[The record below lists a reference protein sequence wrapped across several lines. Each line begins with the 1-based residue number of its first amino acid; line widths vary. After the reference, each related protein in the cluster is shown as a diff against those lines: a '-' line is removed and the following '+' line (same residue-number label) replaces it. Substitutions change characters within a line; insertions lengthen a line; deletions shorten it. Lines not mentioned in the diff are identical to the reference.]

1 MQRTVG
7 VIGLGIMGGAMA
19 RNLVGAGW
27 KVVGYDISEDSRTAA
42 RKAGVE
48 IAESATAV
56 ASKAA
61 DIITSL
67 PSPAAVMATAEA
79 IAASAAGKR
88 TVIETSTLAIED
100 KLEFAEIL
108 QGAGHIPLDC
118 PLSGTGAQAA
128 AKDLVIY
135 ASGDSASIGRLE
147 PLFLGFGRKVF
158 DLGAF
163 GNGSR
168 MKFVANHLV
177 AIHNV
182 ASAEAMVLGMKAG
195 LDPRQIVE
203 VIGAGAGASRIFDLR
218 APMMAANHYE
228 PATMR
233 CATWK
238 KDMDVIGA
246 FASSLACPVPVFHAT
261 QAIYDANLAMG
272 NGALDTASV
281 CAVLESIAGLHR
293 AARR

>member
-27 KVVGYDISEDSRTAA
+27 TVVGYDISETSRGTA
-42 RKAGVE
+42 RNAGVE
-48 IAESATAV
+48 IAESAAAV

-67 PSPAAVMATAEA
+67 PSPAAVTATAEA

-88 TVIETSTLAIED
+88 TVIETSTLAIGD

-108 QGAGHIPLDC
+108 QGAGHVPLDC

-147 PLFLGFGRKVF
+147 PLFLSFGRKVF

-246 FASSLACPVPVFHAT
+246 FASGLVCPVPVFHAT

-281 CAVLESIAGLHR
+281 CVVLESIAGLHR
-293 AARR
+293 TARG